1 MDFTD
6 LTAWAGNL
14 RDCGQWRRLLLLLG
28 DPRWAS
34 MAATS
39 ILQSIGLND
48 VPWLGES
55 SEGREGALPLSR
67 ATGLL
72 GREFDALVLDLCGH
86 IDPDALGASSGTLR
100 AGGLLLLL
108 LDPNGAPARAAPR
121 FTQRLLHA
129 LRDSPGT
136 AWAEQSGQ
144 RGVNPLPGPGT
155 AVGEPP
161 EDAPCRTRDQ
171 AEAVNAIT
179 HLVRSHRHRPL
190 VLEADRGRGK
200 SAALGIAAAR
210 LLGAGSR
217 SILLTAPRLDAVLPA
232 LEHGAALLP
241 EAQRGRG
248 HLRLGGRSLEF
259 VPPDALL
266 LAYRPADL
274 LLVDEAAAIPTAL
287 LEGLLQRYP
296 RIVFATTTHGYEGT
310 GRGFAV
316 RFRHTLDR
324 LTPQWRQMRLHQPI
338 RWAEGDPLEQA
349 VFRAL
354 LLNASPAPDQ
364 EVMATDPPACEYQRL
379 SRERLAA
386 DGKLL
391 GQVFGLLVLSH
402 YRTRPRDL
410 LHLLDGDG
418 LCVHVLRVGE
428 RVLGTVLAAD
438 EGGLDEAIAY
448 QVSLGRRR
456 LHGHLL
462 PQTLAQHLGL
472 VAAATLRLRRVVRI
486 AVHPALQGRGL
497 GTRLLGE
504 LARVTQADGLD
515 GCGASFGADERLL
528 GFWRHAGFAPVRL
541 GVSRETSSGSHSANV
556 LLPLSEAGR
565 NLFDQARRRF
575 MKHLPYMLG
584 DALRDLEPGL
594 ARSLMAAGP
603 PLPLPR
609 FCLQDRLDLTAFAVG
624 HRRYEVCPAPVRQ
637 LAQFTLSQPPQSTPL
652 TREQAELLLVRT
664 LQNRSWKH
672 CAELFGLDGRRAAET
687 LTRKAV
693 ARVLE
698 SLRDNT
704 WNAMLRR
711 ARGDDSPKGT

>member
-6 LTAWAGNL
+6 LTAWTGNL
-14 RDCGQWRRLLLLLG
+14 RDCGRWRRLLLLLG
-28 DPRWAS
+28 DPRWS
-34 MAATS
+34 SKAATS
-39 ILQSIGLND
+39 ILQSMGLED
-48 VPWLGES
+48 APWLGVS
-55 SEGREGALPLSR
+55 SEGRDGGLPLSR

-72 GREFDALVLDLCGH
+72 GREFDALVLDLCEH
-86 IDPDALGASSGTLR
+86 IDPDALGACSGTLR

-108 LDPNGAPARAAPR
+108 LDPGGAPARKAPR

-136 AWAEQSGQ
+136 AWVEQSGR
-144 RGVNPLPGPGT
+144 RGVNPLPDPGV
-155 AVGEPP
+155 AAGDPP
-161 EDAPCRTRDQ
+161 GDPSCRTRDQ
-171 AEAVNAIT
+171 AEAVNAVT
-179 HLVRSHRHRPL
+179 HLARGHRHRPL
-190 VLEADRGRGK
+190 VLVADRGRGK

-217 SILLTAPRLDAVLPA
+217 TILLTGPRLEAVLPA
-232 LEHGAALLP
+232 LERGAALLP

-248 HLRLGGRSLEF
+248 HLRLGERSLEF

-266 LAYRPADL
+266 LAPRPADL
-274 LLVDEAAAIPTAL
+274 LLVDEAAAIPPAL
-287 LEGLLQRYP
+287 LAGLLQRYP

-324 LTPQWRQMRLHQPI
+324 LTPQWRQIRLHQPI

-354 LLNASPAPDQ
+354 LLNASPAPDE
-364 EVMATDPPACEYQRL
+364 EVIAAGPPACEYERL
-379 SRERLAA
+379 PRQHLAA

-391 GQVFGLLVLSH
+391 SQVFGLLVLSH

-418 LCVHVLRVGE
+418 LSVHVLRVGE

-438 EGGLDEAIAY
+438 EGGLDEATAY

-472 VAAATLRLRRVVRI
+472 EAAATLRLRRVVRI

-504 LARVTQADGLD
+504 LTRVTEADGLD

-528 GFWRHAGFAPVRL
+528 GFWRNAGFAPVRL

-556 LLPLSEAGR
+556 LLPLSEAGQI
-565 NLFDQARRRF
+565 LFDRARSRF
-575 MKHLPYMLG
+575 MTHLPHMLG
-584 DALRDLEPGL
+584 DGLRDLEPGL

-609 FCLQDRLDLTAFAVG
+609 FSHQDRLDLTAFAVG

-652 TREQAELLLVRT
+652 TREQAELLLART
-664 LQNRSWKH
+664 VQNRTWKH
-672 CAELFGLDGRRAAET
+672 CADLLGLEGRRTAEAR
-687 LTRKAV
+687 TREAV
-693 ARVLE
+693 AQVLA
-698 SLRDNT
+698 SLQDST
-704 WNAMLRR
+704 WNAMMQR
-711 ARGDDSPKGT
+711 ARIG